1 LLYSFFPLGINVR
14 NVFAALY
21 VTAYVPHIQRY
32 VGLRK
37 NLIGWC
43 IILIQLDLILDHTV
57 VVVVV
62 VVVVVANEDSVA
74 NAADRCTKALSMTVK
89 NGAATAV
96 TVIATNTSPTNFVAN
111 VWVSLFQSLETELL
125 SLNKTAVA
133 AISTLGSGGTMD
145 CGMFGV
151 GELTTCVEKPVVTV
165 ANGWLTLGG
174 DKDMTEGIDVM
185 FFLSLGIDGG
195 IIFLLLRERTTKQK
209 YGERHNFLRC
219 E

>member
-43 IILIQLDLILDHTV
+43 IILIQLDLILDQTV
-57 VVVVV
+57 VVVV
-62 VVVVVANEDSVA
+62 NEGSVA
-74 NAADRCTKALSMTVK
+74 SAADRCTKALSMTVK

-111 VWVSLFQSLETELL
+111 IWVSLFQLLETELL
-125 SLNKTAVA
+125 SLNKTAVS
-133 AISTLGSGGTMD
+133 AISTLGSGGTMY

-151 GELTTCVEKPVVTV
+151 GDLTTCVEKPVVTV